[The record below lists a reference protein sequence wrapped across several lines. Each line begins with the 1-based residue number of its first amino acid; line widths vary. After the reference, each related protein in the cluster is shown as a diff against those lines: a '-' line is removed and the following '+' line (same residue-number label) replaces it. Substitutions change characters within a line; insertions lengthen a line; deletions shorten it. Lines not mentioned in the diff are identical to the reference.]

1 MRSMSLSSQR
11 CNHQTIE
18 RIFSS
23 SSLSHFLTGSSLMG
37 LPKQFVFLEGWLQGG
52 FKIWNPPSSLEKH
65 RFQCTTTSFIVAL
78 VLNRIATRLDF
89 VSKVLSSPDIL
100 PQVFGRPDQSPGK
113 RRSSCWSPSSQGWCL
128 LQLSE
133 YYLALFVIVIF
144 FMSCS
149 HLKTWSVL
157 TLKKQLKHLL
167 RRL

>member
-11 CNHQTIE
+11 CNHRTIE

-23 SSLSHFLTGSSLMG
+23 SSLSHFLTRSSLMG
-37 LPKQFVFLEGWLQGG
+37 LPKQFVFLEEWLQGG

-78 VLNRIATRLDF
+78 VLNWIATRLDF
-89 VSKVLSSPDIL
+89 VSKFLDDQIKVQVNVEVAAEALLVRADVSCNFLSIIL
-100 PQVFGRPDQSPGK
+100 LF
-113 RRSSCWSPSSQGWCL
+113 
-128 LQLSE
+128 LS
-133 YYLALFVIVIF
+133 LWFF